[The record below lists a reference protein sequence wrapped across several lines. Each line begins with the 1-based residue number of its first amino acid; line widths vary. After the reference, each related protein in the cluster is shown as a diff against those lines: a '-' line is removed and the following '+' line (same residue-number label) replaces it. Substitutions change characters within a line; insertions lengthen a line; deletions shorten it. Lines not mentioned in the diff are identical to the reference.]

1 MKKIIFALV
10 ALGFITV
17 SCKKDKKDDVPT
29 PTNPN
34 EEELITSFYITFED
48 ANGVLPDVTAAFVDI
63 DGPGG
68 NAPTTFDT
76 IRLVNNTTYNATITL
91 LNESVSPADDITVE
105 VQAEGVDHLFCFDV
119 TNGLNLSIAKTDL
132 DANNLPIGL
141 SSQWITT
148 GASTGTTTIRLKHQP
163 GIKTGDCALGDT
175 DIELVFETEVQ

>member
-1 MKKIIFALV
+1 MKKVIFAFL
-10 ALGFITV
+10 ALGLIAI
-17 SCKKDKKDDVPT
+17 SCKKDKKNTVPT
-29 PTNPN
+29 PSNPN

-48 ANGVLPDVTAAFVDI
+48 ANGILPDVTAAFVDI

-68 NAPTTFDT
+68 NAPVTFDT
-76 IRLVNNTTYNATITL
+76 IRLAANATYNASITL
-91 LNESVSPADDITVE
+91 LNESVNPADDITVE
-105 VQAEGVDHLFCFDV
+105 VQEEGADHLFCFDIAG
-119 TNGLNLSIAKTDL
+119 GLNLSIFKTDL

-148 GASTGTTTIRLKHQP
+148 NASTGTTTIRLKHQP